1 MPWLFHQTKAMFFIL
16 SKTLHFLLMP
26 LLWVLLLLF
35 LTVFLKSMKWRRVS
49 LPAALAVL
57 LLFSNPFLANEAWRA
72 WEVNAAPVSEVGHH
86 DVAVILTG
94 VTSYREDI
102 SDRIH
107 TAKGADRF
115 LHPLQLYRLGKIDK
129 FLISGGSGQV
139 LTDHVPEAEQIEKVL
154 LLAGVPE
161 EDIVTEGN
169 SRNTHE
175 NALNTAS
182 VLQRHPEWQQV
193 LLVTS
198 AFHMRR
204 SAACFQKAGVDAD
217 AFSTDFYTLERSYT
231 PDELI
236 IPSAI
241 AFSNWHL
248 LIHEITGYIVYKLL
262 GYC

>member
-1 MPWLFHQTKAMFFIL
+1 MFFIL

-26 LLWVLLLLF
+26 LLWVLLLL
-35 LTVFLKSMKWRRVS
+35 LLAVFLKSIKWRRVS
-49 LPAALAVL
+49 LLAGLAVL
-57 LLFSNPFLANEAWRA
+57 LLFTNPFLANEAWRA
-72 WEVNAAPVSEVGHH
+72 WEVNAVPISKVGQY

-94 VTSYREDI
+94 VTSYRADI

-107 TAKGADRF
+107 TSRGADRF
-115 LHPLQLYRLGKIDK
+115 LHPLHLYRLGKVDQ

-139 LTDHVPEAEQIEKVL
+139 LTDRVPEAEQIEKVL
-154 LLAGVPE
+154 LMAGVPE

-175 NALNTAS
+175 NAVNTAR
-182 VLQRHPEWQQV
+182 VLKQHPEWQEV

-204 SAACFQKAGVDAD
+204 SEACFRKAGVDASS
-217 AFSTDFYTLERSYT
+217 FSTDFYASEPRFT
-231 PDELI
+231 PDETF
-236 IPSAI
+236 IPSVV
-241 AFSNWHL
+241 AFANWHL
-248 LIHEITGYIVYKLL
+248 LIHEIAGYVVYKIL

>member
-1 MPWLFHQTKAMFFIL
+1 MFFIL

-26 LLWVLLLLF
+26 FIWVLLLL
-35 LTVFLKSMKWRRVS
+35 LLAVFLKAVKWRRIS
-49 LPAALAVL
+49 LLTALAIL
-57 LLFSNPFLANEAWRA
+57 LFFSNPFLANEAWRA
-72 WEVNAAPVSEVGHH
+72 WEVAATPVTAVKHH

-107 TAKGADRF
+107 TSKGADRF

-139 LTDHVPEAEQIEKVL
+139 LMDRVPEAEQIEKVL
-154 LLAGVPE
+154 LMAGVPE
-161 EDIVTEGN
+161 LDIFTEGN

-175 NALNTAS
+175 NAVNTAAA
-182 VLQRHPEWQQV
+182 LEHHPEWQRV

-204 SAACFQKAGVDAD
+204 AAACFKEAGVEAD
-217 AFSTDFYTLERSYT
+217 AFSTDFYASEPQYT
-231 PDELI
+231 PDETI
-236 IPSAI
+236 FPSII